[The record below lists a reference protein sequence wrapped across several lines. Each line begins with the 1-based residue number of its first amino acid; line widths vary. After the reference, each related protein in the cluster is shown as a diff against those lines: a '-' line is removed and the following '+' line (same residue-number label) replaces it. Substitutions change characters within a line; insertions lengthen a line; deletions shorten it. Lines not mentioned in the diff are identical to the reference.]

1 MKQILIVEDDSFLNK
16 MLAYNLTADGY
27 GVTSALNARTAADA
41 IRQREFDLVLLDI
54 NLPDG
59 NGFELCKLIKP
70 QHPDTIV
77 IFLTANDQ
85 ESDQIRGYEVG
96 AVDYITKPFVLRAL
110 QRKIKA
116 MFAMLEHHK
125 PAKDIYDDGRLF
137 LDFSEQTASLNGK
150 PLTLSPMEYKMLN
163 LFRKN
168 PRQVLTRGQLLEKLW
183 DIDEKYVDEHTLTTS
198 ISRIRSKIESDG
210 GAPLHQDRL
219 RHGLSMDGRRGKM
232 KFQNLSVKRL
242 FGRVAMELVLS
253 MSGITIALFLV
264 TKQIAVLLT
273 GGALLLCALVG
284 IFVLTQTFGKRLS
297 QFTADLCQ
305 TLDHMIAGNEAP
317 QRPEDS
323 ETQLARIGHRLARLY
338 QIMQENRR
346 RVDEERQELQTLVSD
361 ISHQVKTPVSNL
373 KMATDTLLEKP
384 MTEAERTDFIRG
396 IRSQTDKLDFLFQ
409 ALVKTS
415 RLETGV
421 IQLDKKLGR
430 LFDTVAQAMSG
441 IVYAAEKKEIAVS
454 VDCPED
460 LTVSHDSKWTS
471 EALFNL
477 LDNAVKYTPAGG
489 KIAVSV
495 VLWEM
500 YVEIKVTD
508 TGKGISESNQAAIFR
523 RFYREEE
530 VHEQQGVGIGL
541 YLARE
546 IVTRQGGYIKVVSE
560 PGKGSEFS
568 IMLPTK

>member
-1 MKQILIVEDDSFLNK
+1 MTFK
-16 MLAYNLTADGY
+16 
-27 GVTSALNARTAADA
+27 
-41 IRQREFDLVLLDI
+41 
-54 NLPDG
+54 
-59 NGFELCKLIKP
+59 
-70 QHPDTIV
+70 
-77 IFLTANDQ
+77 
-85 ESDQIRGYEVG
+85 
-96 AVDYITKPFVLRAL
+96 
-110 QRKIKA
+110 
-116 MFAMLEHHK
+116 
-125 PAKDIYDDGRLF
+125 
-137 LDFSEQTASLNGK
+137 
-150 PLTLSPMEYKMLN
+150 
-163 LFRKN
+163 
-168 PRQVLTRGQLLEKLW
+168 
-183 DIDEKYVDEHTLTTS
+183 
-198 ISRIRSKIESDG
+198 
-210 GAPLHQDRL
+210 
-219 RHGLSMDGRRGKM
+219 
-232 KFQNLSVKRL
+232 NLSVKRL
-242 FGRVAMELVLS
+242 FGWIVAGLFLS
-253 MSGITIALFLV
+253 MAVITLSLFFI
-264 TKQIAVLLT
+264 TKQTAVLLT
-273 GGALLLCALVG
+273 GGVLLLCAL
-284 IFVLTQTFGKRLS
+284 IWLFLLTQIFGKRLS
-297 QFTADLCQ
+297 AFTSVLCQ
-305 TLDHMIAGNEAP
+305 TLDHMIEGNEAP
-317 QRPEDS
+317 LRPEDS
-323 ETQLARIGHRLARLY
+323 ETMLARICYRLSRLY

-346 RVDEERQELQTLVSD
+346 KVDEERRELQSLISD

-373 KMATDTLLEKP
+373 KMAADTLLEKP
-384 MTEAERTDFIRG
+384 VSEAERIDFIRG
-396 IRSQTDKLDFLFQ
+396 IFSQTDKLDFLFQ
-409 ALVKTS
+409 VLVKTS

-421 IQLDKKLGR
+421 IQLEKKPGR

-500 YVEIKVTD
+500 YVEIKVAD

>member
-1 MKQILIVEDDSFLNK
+1 
-16 MLAYNLTADGY
+16 
-27 GVTSALNARTAADA
+27 
-41 IRQREFDLVLLDI
+41 
-54 NLPDG
+54 
-59 NGFELCKLIKP
+59 
-70 QHPDTIV
+70 
-77 IFLTANDQ
+77 
-85 ESDQIRGYEVG
+85 
-96 AVDYITKPFVLRAL
+96 
-110 QRKIKA
+110 
-116 MFAMLEHHK
+116 
-125 PAKDIYDDGRLF
+125 
-137 LDFSEQTASLNGK
+137 
-150 PLTLSPMEYKMLN
+150 
-163 LFRKN
+163 
-168 PRQVLTRGQLLEKLW
+168 
-183 DIDEKYVDEHTLTTS
+183 
-198 ISRIRSKIESDG
+198 
-210 GAPLHQDRL
+210 
-219 RHGLSMDGRRGKM
+219 M
-232 KFQNLSVKRL
+232 KFKNLSVKQL
-242 FGRVAMELVLS
+242 FSWIMVGQAVSIIV
-253 MSGITIALFLV
+253 ITLTIFIF
-264 TKQIAVLLT
+264 TKQTSVLLA
-273 GGALLLCALVG
+273 GILLLLCTF
-284 IFVLTQTFGKRLS
+284 IWFVVCAQILAKRLVS
-297 QFTADLCQ
+297 FTSDLCR
-305 TLDHMIAGNEAP
+305 TIDSMISGNEEP
-317 QRPEDS
+317 MLLEEQ
-323 ETQLARIGHRLARLY
+323 ETQFARISHRLSRLY

-346 RVDEERQELQTLVSD
+346 RVDEERRELQTLVSD

-384 MTEAERTDFIRG
+384 MAEAERTDFIRG

-421 IQLDKKLGR
+421 IQLDKKPGR

-508 TGKGISESNQAAIFR
+508 TGKGISESNQATIFQ

-568 IMLPTK
+568 IMLPLR

>member
-1 MKQILIVEDDSFLNK
+1 M
-16 MLAYNLTADGY
+16 
-27 GVTSALNARTAADA
+27 
-41 IRQREFDLVLLDI
+41 
-54 NLPDG
+54 
-59 NGFELCKLIKP
+59 
-70 QHPDTIV
+70 
-77 IFLTANDQ
+77 
-85 ESDQIRGYEVG
+85 
-96 AVDYITKPFVLRAL
+96 
-110 QRKIKA
+110 
-116 MFAMLEHHK
+116 
-125 PAKDIYDDGRLF
+125 
-137 LDFSEQTASLNGK
+137 DF
-150 PLTLSPMEYKMLN
+150 
-163 LFRKN
+163 
-168 PRQVLTRGQLLEKLW
+168 LLEA
-183 DIDEKYVDEHTLTTS
+183 LTNWL
-198 ISRIRSKIESDG
+198 KEMLVG
-210 GAPLHQDRL
+210 GIM
-219 RHGLSMDGRRGKM
+219 S
-232 KFQNLSVKRL
+232 NLSGMFDSVNQQ
-242 FGRVAMELVLS
+242 VADISVQVGQTPQGWNGSIFNMIENLS
-253 MSGITIALFLV
+253 NSIMVPIAGVILAIV
-264 TKQIAVLLT
+264 MTV
-273 GGALLLCALVG
+273 
-284 IFVLTQTFGKRLS
+284 
-297 QFTADLCQ
+297 DLIQ
-305 TLDHMIAGNEAP
+305 MIA
-317 QRPEDS
+317 D
-323 ETQLARIGHRLARLY
+323 
-338 QIMQENRR
+338 NRR

-421 IQLDKKLGR
+421 IQLDKKPGR

-441 IVYAAEKKEIAVS
+441 IVYAAEKKETAVS